1 MSKRKVVIQGL
12 QIGGGAPVR
21 VESMLKIP
29 LSRREECLEQCV
41 SLKKVGCELARAA
54 FPSMELL
61 DDLEWLGE
69 NSPIPLMADIHF
81 DGALALAALEAGIPS
96 VRINPGNMSISCLR
110 DIVASAREKR
120 TPIRIGA
127 NGGSLSNSQIREAGG
142 VRSDALASAVEEQLQ
157 ILLSEGFYDIILSA
171 KSTSVM
177 ETVRANTLLASK
189 YPDFPMHIGITESGY
204 GRDGLVKSAAGLSLM
219 LAQGIGDT
227 LRISL
232 TESPEEEVRA
242 GYSLLRA
249 LELRSRGVNII
260 SCPTCGRKRLDVKT
274 ILNILEP
281 AFANLPDGLSVAVMG
296 CEVNGPR
303 EAMDA
308 DFGVA
313 GSASG
318 AVIFQKGQVLKEV
331 TLDELPRV
339 FEEFVRFSRV

>member
-1 MSKRKVVIQGL
+1 
-12 QIGGGAPVR
+12 
-21 VESMLKIP
+21 
-29 LSRREECLEQCV
+29 
-41 SLKKVGCELARAA
+41 
-54 FPSMELL
+54 
-61 DDLEWLGE
+61 
-69 NSPIPLMADIHF
+69 
-81 DGALALAALEAGIPS
+81 
-96 VRINPGNMSISCLR
+96 
-110 DIVASAREKR
+110 
-120 TPIRIGA
+120 
-127 NGGSLSNSQIREAGG
+127 
-142 VRSDALASAVEEQLQ
+142 
-157 ILLSEGFYDIILSA
+157 
-171 KSTSVM
+171 
-177 ETVRANTLLASK
+177 
-189 YPDFPMHIGITESGY
+189 
-204 GRDGLVKSAAGLSLM
+204 M